1 MSPRT
6 WRRAWSDAARRF
18 WASEEPHRHFTTST
32 SAALADRIAVLV
44 HEIDARLDHPDSLTV
59 VDVGCGDGSLLAL
72 VRERCAD
79 LRSRARWI
87 GIDVRPG
94 STDGV
99 EHVVARVPCALP
111 LGPVDGLVMA
121 HEWLDEIPCDVVA
134 RDDAGVDRIVLVDES
149 GDESLGPA
157 LDDDEGCAR
166 HDVDAARAR
175 AWLDRWWPLH
185 DPGDRAE
192 IGAPRDAA
200 WAWMAGLL
208 ASGTALATDYG
219 HTRPERIAHHR
230 VGTLTG
236 YRHGRVVRPVP
247 DGQVNLTAH
256 VALDSCVAALTGT
269 TLTRQR
275 DELAV
280 LPLAQ
285 EPSVADVER
294 HFASLRLRDPA
305 RLGGVGWL
313 RWDAHR
319 GPQPPASTL
328 PMW

>member
-175 AWLDRWWPLH
+175 SWLDRFWPLRE
-185 DPGDRAE
+185 PGDRAE
-192 IGAPRDAA
+192 VGTSRDDA
-200 WAWMAGLL
+200 WAWMTGLL
-208 ASGTALATDYG
+208 SSGTALATDYG
-219 HTRPERIAHHR
+219 HVRADRIAGHR
-230 VGTLTG
+230 EGTLTA
-236 YRHGRVVRPVP
+236 YRLGRLVRPVP
-247 DGQVNLTAH
+247 DGTVNLTAH
-256 VALDSCVAALTGT
+256 VALDACVQSLDGT
-269 TLTRQR
+269 VLTRQR
-275 DELAV
+275 EEVASASLGR
-280 LPLAQ
+280 Q
-285 EPSVADVER
+285 PSAREIEH
-294 HFASLRLRDPA
+294 HFATLRLRDPA
-305 RLGGVGWL
+305 RLGHVGWL
-313 RWDAHR
+313 RWDADR
-319 GPQPPASTL
+319 GGEAPASTL